1 MQGISALW
9 VSLSLIDRLCNLLVA
24 SLDNWPE
31 IKMKGSTYVLTW
43 YFISSSTVI
52 TKVSVFFI
60 KHAVLAWEAAE
71 KLKKREFDAYS
82 LLWL

>member
-24 SLDNWPE
+24 SLDNCPE

-52 TKVSVFFI
+52 TRVSVLFY
-60 KHAVLAWEAAE
+60 KACCAGLGGSRN
-71 KLKKREFDAYS
+71 KKRDPCS